1 MSRRTLQVTKEV
13 HAQIKAIAT
22 SKGMNMNEAIDFLI
36 KEYKN
41 KNGEQ
46 SMYKQEEFFNGSIVR
61 VKDNGFVSLEDI
73 SNVKGK
79 TYEDWINSEYAGDI
93 KNHIGGMVDE
103 DLFADGVVAA
113 MFAGWLDP
121 LVAIEAMSVFIEK
134 ERQDGE

>member
-1 MSRRTLQVTKEV
+1 MSRRPIQVTKEV

-36 KEYKN
+36 REYKN

-46 SMYKQEEFFNGSIVR
+46 SMYKQEEFHGGHIVR

-79 TYEDWINSEYAGDI
+79 TYEDWGKSEEGKDFVEHT
-93 KNHIGGMVDE
+93 KSMVDN
-103 DLFADGVVAA
+103 DLFADKVVALS
-113 MFAGWLDP
+113 FATWLDP
-121 LVAIEAMSVFIEK
+121 FLAMEVMGVYVENSRNEK
-134 ERQDGE
+134 

>member
-1 MSRRTLQVTKEV
+1 MSRRPIQVTKEV
-13 HAQIKAIAT
+13 HAQIKAIAI
-22 SKGMNMNEAIDFLI
+22 SKSLNMNEAISFLI
-36 KEYKN
+36 EEYRD

-46 SMYKQEEFFNGSIVR
+46 SMYKQKEFPGGHIVR

-93 KNHIGGMVDE
+93 KDHIGGMVDE
-103 DLFADGVVAA
+103 DLFADEVVAA

-121 LVAIEAMSVFIEK
+121 LVAIEVMSVFIER
-134 ERQDGE
+134 EWQDGK

>member
-46 SMYKQEEFFNGSIVR
+46 SMYKQEEFYGGHIVR
-61 VKDNGFVSLEDI
+61 VKDNGYISLEDI
-73 SNVKGK
+73 SNEKGK
-79 TYEDWINSEYAGDI
+79 TYEDWGKSEVGKDFVEYT
-93 KNHIGGMVDE
+93 KSMVDS
-103 DLFADGVVAA
+103 DLFADKAVALG
-113 MFAGWLDP
+113 FATWLDP
-121 LVAIEAMSVFIEK
+121 FLAIEVMGVFMESNENEK
-134 ERQDGE
+134 